1 MADTFPFIDK
11 KHFVHK
17 TVVEDGNVITG
28 IGMFFREF
36 AQKVLARMGYDV
48 GDNFMTEE
56 KHEYT
61 EEELTFYWTE
71 EEYKEFLE
79 DLKGYT
85 D

>member
-1 MADTFPFIDK
+1 
-11 KHFVHK
+11 
-17 TVVEDGNVITG
+17 
-28 IGMFFREF
+28 
-36 AQKVLARMGYDV
+36 
-48 GDNFMTEE
+48 MTEE

-61 EEELTFYWTE
+61 EEELTFYWTD